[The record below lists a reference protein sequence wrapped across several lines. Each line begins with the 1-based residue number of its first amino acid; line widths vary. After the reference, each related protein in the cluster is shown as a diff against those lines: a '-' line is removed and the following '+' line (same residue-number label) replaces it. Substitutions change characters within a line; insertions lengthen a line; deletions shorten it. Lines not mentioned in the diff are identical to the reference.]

1 MGSANMMVLYREPVQ
16 MLLRSYAEV
25 VGVGEGED
33 EWCVIRRCFPL
44 WLSHLRQNEGRRVN
58 RVMKNGLIRRME

>member
-33 EWCVIRRCFPL
+33 ELWVVRRCFPL
-44 WLSHLRQNEGRRVN
+44 
-58 RVMKNGLIRRME
+58 